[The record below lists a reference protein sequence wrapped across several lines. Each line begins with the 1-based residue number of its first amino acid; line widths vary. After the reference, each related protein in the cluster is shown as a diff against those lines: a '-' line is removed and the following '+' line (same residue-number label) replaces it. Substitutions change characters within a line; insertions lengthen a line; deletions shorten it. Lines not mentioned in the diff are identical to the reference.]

1 MLNFTSENK
10 VIWILGKIGQF
21 VLLNFLVL
29 LGCIP
34 IVTIGGIAQR
44 RGTLYEK
51 NERAGGRYFDFR
63 VFPCLCR

>member
-1 MLNFTSENK
+1 MD
-10 VIWILGKIGQF
+10 LGKDWAVCAAQF
-21 VLLNFLVL
+21 SRAFGLY
-29 LGCIP
+29 P
-34 IVTIGGIAQR
+34 DRDDRGIAQR